1 MITLI
6 EKDSS
11 RDSLVLATQ
20 EGGFF
25 ELSLSDTSLK
35 NEAYS
40 EDFTS
45 KLISEFV
52 SNAMLLLEAE
62 ALIDFVNLG
71 EIFTEAKKRLELKL
85 NSLERIPT

>member
-25 ELSLSDTSLK
+25 ELSLSDTTLT

-62 ALIDFVNLG
+62 TLIDFVNLG